1 MVMKRGKVESGVQGQ
16 AMTGLPASIRQH
28 AEELRKVRLNQRWS
42 SYAQALEQCRRV
54 EACAA
59 AISGG
64 KSKRSASAPAKTRRI
79 FTVAKFDEI
88 MHKYGAV
95 PLTAA
100 ERKKYAKFLKR

>member
-1 MVMKRGKVESGVQGQ
+1 MKRGKVESGVQGK
-16 AMTGLPASIRQH
+16 AMTSLPASIRKH
-28 AEELRKVRLNQRWS
+28 AEELRKVRLSQRWS
-42 SYAQALEQCRRV
+42 SYSEALEQCRRV

-64 KSKRSASAPAKTRRI
+64 KSKRSASAPAKTRQI

-88 MHKYGAV
+88 MHKFGAV

>member
-1 MVMKRGKVESGVQGQ
+1 MSGLETEASVYGPAMKD
-16 AMTGLPASIRQH
+16 LPASIRQH

-42 SYAQALEQCRRV
+42 SYALALAQCRRV
-54 EACAA
+54 EARAA

>member
-1 MVMKRGKVESGVQGQ
+1 MKD
-16 AMTGLPASIRQH
+16 LPAAIRQH
-28 AEELRKVRLNQRWS
+28 AEELRKVRLNQPRS

-95 PLTAA
+95 PLTAE